1 MPDIQITA
9 ADTNTTEGGGTFSA
23 YLAVPKA
30 TPAPGIVL
38 AQEIFGV
45 NKVMRTIADTFSQQG
60 FVAICPDLF
69 WRQEPGIQITDG
81 SEAEWQKAFQLFQ
94 GFDIDKGVDDLKAT
108 LAVLRKRP
116 ECDRKVAAIGYCL
129 GGSLA
134 YLMATR
140 SDVDCAVG
148 YYGVSIH
155 ASLDEA
161 KNIKKPLMLHIAE
174 NDKFVNKEAQEQI
187 KAALGNKPLVTIH
200 TYPGQDHAFARV
212 GGQSYVPQ
220 AAALANQR
228 TQAFLDKNL
237 GRPARTRPHQG

>member
-1 MPDIQITA
+1 MPDIQIPA
-9 ADTNTTEGGGTFSA
+9 ATKDEKGGGSFSA

-45 NKVMRTIADTFSQQG
+45 NKVMRTIADTFAQQG

-94 GFDIDKGVDDLKAT
+94 GFDVDKGVDDLKAT

-116 ECDRKVAAIGYCL
+116 ECEGKKIGAIGYCL

-140 SDVDCAVG
+140 SDVDCAVA

-155 ASLDEA
+155 QALGEA

-174 NDKFVNKEAQEQI
+174 NDKFVNQEAQAQI
-187 KAALGNKPLVTIH
+187 KAALGKNPLVTIH
-200 TYPGQDHAFARV
+200 SYPGQDHAFARV

-220 AAALANQR
+220 AATTANQR
-228 TQAFLDKNL
+228 TEAFLDKNL
-237 GRPARTRPHQG
+237 GRPHRTRAHQG

>member
-1 MPDIQITA
+1 MPDIKINAT
-9 ADTNTTEGGGTFSA
+9 DGGSFSA
-23 YLAVPKA
+23 YLAVPSS

-45 NKVMRTIADTFSQQG
+45 NRTMREIADTFAAQG

-69 WRQEPGIQITDG
+69 WRQEAGVNITDG
-81 SEAEWQKAFQLFQ
+81 SEAEWAKAFQLFQ
-94 GFDIDKGVDDLKAT
+94 GFDIDKGIEDLKAT

-116 ECDRKVAAIGYCL
+116 ECNGKVGAVGYCL

-155 ASLDEA
+155 NALNEAASL
-161 KNIKKPLMLHIAE
+161 KTPLMLHIAE
-174 NDKFVNKEAQEQI
+174 NDKFVPREAQDQI
-187 KAALGNKPLVTIH
+187 KAALGNKPNVVIH
-200 TYPGQDHAFARV
+200 SYPGQDHAFARV
-212 GGQSYVPQ
+212 SGQSYVAAP
-220 AAALANQR
+220 AALANQR
-228 TQAFLDKNL
+228 TEAFLAKYL
-237 GRPARTRPHQG
+237 GKPVRKRPHQG